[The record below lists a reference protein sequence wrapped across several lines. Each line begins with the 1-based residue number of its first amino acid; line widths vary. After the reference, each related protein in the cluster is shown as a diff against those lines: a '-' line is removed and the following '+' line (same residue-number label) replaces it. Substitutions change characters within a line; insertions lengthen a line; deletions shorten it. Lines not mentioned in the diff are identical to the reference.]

1 MAPQQDY
8 YAILGVP
15 ASATQD
21 ELKKKYRSLAS
32 KHHPDK
38 NPNDPKAA
46 DTFKS
51 ISEAYTTLGDAAKR
65 KQYDEMRRLGAFGGF
80 GGGSGM
86 RGGTRSGGSYAGG
99 GGARPGAGGTINMDD
114 FGDVGLGGLGDLF
127 SSMFGGGSRTGGQS
141 GRSRGPQR
149 GADVEATLQ
158 IPFRT
163 AALGGKVPVELD
175 LNEECATCHGS
186 GAAPGAKLE
195 TCSECNGRG
204 TISFGQGGFA
214 VQRPCPVCLGRG
226 QVPTVRCPTC
236 AGVGAVRTRK
246 TVQITVPSGVD
257 TGTKI
262 RLKGQGA
269 RGTNGGTTGDL
280 LIAFTVAADRFYRR
294 EGLDLIAPVKI
305 DIADATLGKKIN
317 LKTLDGTKVSIKIPP
332 GTQNGK
338 RFRVRGHGIEKD
350 AVKGDLIVEVEVTVP
365 EKLTPEQEEAM
376 RRFAEAMKG
385 GNAEPTAAKQD

>member
-8 YAILGVP
+8 YAVLGVP

-21 ELKKKYRSLAS
+21 EIKKKYRSLAS

-51 ISEAYTTLGDAAKR
+51 ISEAYTTLGDAEKR
-65 KQYDEMRRLGAFGGF
+65 KQYDDMRRLGAFGGF
-80 GGGSGM
+80 GGAGS
-86 RGGTRSGGSYAGG
+86 RGGSRPGGTYGAGTGPRPGG
-99 GGARPGAGGTINMDD
+99 GINMDD
-114 FGDVGLGGLGDLF
+114 FGDVGIGGLGDLF
-127 SSMFGGGSRTGGQS
+127 SSMFGGGARTGGTQ
-141 GRSRGPQR
+141 GARSRGPQR
-149 GADVEATLQ
+149 GADVEASLQ
-158 IPFRT
+158 IAFRV

-175 LNEECATCHGS
+175 INEECATCHGT
-186 GAAPGAKLE
+186 GAAPGARLE
-195 TCSECNGRG
+195 TCAECNGRG

-226 QVPTVRCPTC
+226 QVPTERCPTC
-236 AGVGAVRTRK
+236 AGAGEVRTRK
-246 TVQITVPSGVD
+246 TVQITVPPGVD

-269 RGTNGGTTGDL
+269 RGAKGGPPGDL
-280 LIAFTVAADRFYRR
+280 LITFTVAPDRFYKR
-294 EGLDLIAPVKI
+294 ETLDLIAPVKI
-305 DIADATLGKKIN
+305 DIADATLGKKVN
-317 LKTLDGTKVSIKIPP
+317 VKTLDGTKVAIRIPP

-350 AVKGDLIVEVEVTVP
+350 AVKGDLIVEVEVTIP

-376 RRFAEAMKG
+376 RRFAEAMRG
-385 GNAEPTAAKQD
+385 GTASEKAAKQD

>member
-46 DTFKS
+46 DTFKA
-51 ISEAYTTLGDAAKR
+51 ISEAYTTLGDPDKR
-65 KQYDEMRRLGAFGGF
+65 KQYDEMRRLGAFSGF
-80 GGGSGM
+80 GGGGAS
-86 RGGTRSGGSYAGG
+86 RGSRPA
-99 GGARPGAGGTINMDD
+99 GGARPGASGSINMDD
-114 FGDVGLGGLGDLF
+114 FGDVGIGGLGDIF
-127 SSMFGGGSRTGGQS
+127 SSMFGGGARAGAQNART
-141 GRSRGPQR
+141 RGPQR
-149 GADVEATLQ
+149 GTDVEAALEV
-158 IPFRT
+158 PFRT
-163 AALGGKVPVELD
+163 AAMGGKVAVELD

-195 TCSECNGRG
+195 TCPECSGRG

-236 AGVGAVRTRK
+236 AGAGEVRTRK

-269 RGTNGGTTGDL
+269 RGTKGGPPGDL
-280 LIAFTVAADRFYRR
+280 LITFSVKVDRFYKR
-294 EGLDLIAPVKI
+294 ESLDLIAPVKI
-305 DIADATLGKKIN
+305 SIVDATLGKKVN
-317 LKTLDGTKVSIKIPP
+317 VKTLDGTKVSIKIPP
-332 GTQNGK
+332 GTQNAK

-350 AVKGDLIVEVEVTVP
+350 NQKGDLIVEVELTVP
-365 EKLTPEQEEAM
+365 EQLTPEQEEAM
-376 RRFAEAMKG
+376 KAFAEAMKH
-385 GNAEPTAAKQD
+385 